1 MWLVY
6 LLLAVNILL
15 LILNFR
21 NLKITKKLNQQY
33 YQMINKFYLKEV
45 KNVSNTHH

>member
-6 LLLAVNILL
+6 LLLAFNILL

-21 NLKITKKLNQQY
+21 SLRITKKLNQRY
-33 YQMINKFYLKEV
+33 YQMINEFYLKEV